1 VNPGPRLPPV
11 AFPVVATPLLLFA
24 LNTVPPLLFLLGLLP
39 HLSAT
44 LATSPL
50 FTNTFEFY
58 LLLLYLLLLYLLL
71 FYLLRPVAID
81 IFPPLSVSIDRL
93 PFRTLL
99 TRLSFPQDTLLY
111 LTVALESQA
120 IIPALIPVN
129 PAPVI
134 DAPVPVPVQISPI
147 R

>member
-50 FTNTFEFY
+50 FTNTFEF
-58 LLLLYLLLLYLLL
+58 YLLLLYLLL

-134 DAPVPVPVQISPI
+134 DAPVPVPV
-147 R
+147 

>member
-1 VNPGPRLPPV
+1 MNPGPRLPPV
-11 AFPVVATPLLLFA
+11 AFPVVVTPLPLFA

-39 HLSAT
+39 HLPAT
-44 LATSPL
+44 LATSLL
-50 FTNTFEFY
+50 FTNILEFN
-58 LLLLYLLLLYLLL
+58 LLLLYLLL

-81 IFPPLSVSIDRL
+81 IFPHLPVPIDRL
-93 PFRTLL
+93 RFLPLSLL
-99 TRLSFPQDTLLY
+99 ARLSFPYDTLLY